1 MLILFIWP
9 ISSLI
14 IILKVVFLNM
24 TRVYSIFFLVV
35 FHYVV
40 IPQLTFHLAIDDHLG
55 HFQFGMVTNLL
66 RIST

>member
-9 ISSLI
+9 VSSLT

-24 TRVYSIFFLVV
+24 SRVYSIFFLVV
-35 FHYVV
+35 SYYVD

-55 HFQFGMVTNLL
+55 HFQFGTVTNLL
-66 RIST
+66 